1 MWLLCGTVSVMWLV
15 CGSYLVDPKTMQ
27 LLDTL
32 IPQNNLLSAIFVP
45 QNVFFL
51 VNDKYEEMKGNY
63 DIW

>member
-1 MWLLCGTVSVMWLV
+1 MWLV
-15 CGSYLVDPKTMQ
+15 CGSYMVYHKTMK

-32 IPQNNLLSAIFVP
+32 IPQNSLLSCIFVP
-45 QNVFFL
+45 QNVLFL